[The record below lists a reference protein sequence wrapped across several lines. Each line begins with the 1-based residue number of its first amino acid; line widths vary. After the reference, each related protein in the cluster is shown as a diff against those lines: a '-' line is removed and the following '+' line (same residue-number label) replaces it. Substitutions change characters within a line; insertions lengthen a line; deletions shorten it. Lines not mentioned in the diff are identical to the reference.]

1 MAINYSRQQIT
12 DLDIKKVSQTLKSD
26 YLTTGPQITLF
37 ENSIKKKLTLNIQL
51 LLILR
56 LVLYIYLV

>member
-26 YLTTGPQITLF
+26 YLTTGPKITLF
-37 ENSIKKKLTLNIQL
+37 ENSIKKKS
-51 LLILR
+51 
-56 LVLYIYLV
+56 

>member
-26 YLTTGPQITLF
+26 YLTTGPKITLF
-37 ENSIKKKLTLNIQL
+37 ENSIKKKLILNFQL
-51 LLILR
+51 L
-56 LVLYIYLV
+56 